1 MSAKNRAIGDTENE
15 FQAALATY
23 TKAGNK
29 TAAMRRL
36 WNAAY
41 EMGRLAAEGAAPVV
55 LAVEEGSTE
64 LVKEKKSKQFEE
76 AKRIG
81 FVEGRQAGFEDG
93 RESAMTAD
101 AFALSFQAG
110 KTAGLASGREL
121 GRETEEQRWKDAG
134 HFTDG
139 MCRTFDD
146 THLISPAPRQSF
158 PPDTSTNI
166 PGAFNWAD
174 DAESLPIHTV
184 LSDVRQPRDLSDLR
198 SGSTNP
204 FDTLQR
210 RHARYHGA
218 RTRSRQTRQ
227 HNFYSARKNNSTRFG
242 SPQTTRQ
249 SLVLAPR
256 SKAISEGQLSVFGF
270 LVWFWMVLRERVA
283 LG

>member
-15 FQAALATY
+15 FQAALVTY

-41 EMGRLAAEGAAPVV
+41 EMGRLAAEAAAPAV
-55 LAVEEGSTE
+55 LAVEEVSTE

-134 HFTDG
+134 HFADG

-146 THLISPAPRQSF
+146 THIISPAPRQSF

-218 RTRSRQTRQ
+218 RTRSRRTRQ
-227 HNFYSARKNNSTRFG
+227 HNFYSARKNTSTRFG
-242 SPQTTRQ
+242 SPQTTHQ

>member
-41 EMGRLAAEGAAPVV
+41 EIGRLAAEAAAPAV
-55 LAVEEGSTE
+55 LAVAETRVE
-64 LVKEKKSKQFEE
+64 LVKEKKSKQIEEVKKMGFAEGRDAGFE
-76 AKRIG
+76 
-81 FVEGRQAGFEDG
+81 EGRQ
-93 RESAMTAD
+93 SAMTAY
-101 AFALSFQAG
+101 AFERSFAAG
-110 KTAGLASGREL
+110 KMAGIADGRDL
-121 GRETEEQRWKDAG
+121 GRKTEQKRWKDMG
-134 HFTDG
+134 HFEDG
-139 MCRTFDD
+139 TCRAFDSAPAAETSPPKTLSPD
-146 THLISPAPRQSF
+146 NISLALG
-158 PPDTSTNI
+158 I
-166 PGAFNWAD
+166 LNWAD
-174 DAESLPIHTV
+174 DAESLPILPV
-184 LSDVRQPRDLSDLR
+184 LIGLPPPRDFSGLR

-210 RHARYHGA
+210 RNARYHGV
-218 RTRSRQTRQ
+218 RTRSRRTRQ
-227 HNFYSARKNNSTRFG
+227 HNFYSARMNTSTQFG

-249 SLVLAPR
+249 SLVLVPR

-283 LG
+283 SG